1 MKEILNKTLRKAIE
15 SCPPDVGLS
24 SLPEIP
30 PVFVEVPRD
39 RRHGDYV
46 TSVAMSLASQ
56 IRKRPREI
64 AERIIE
70 FIEDPTHYLEK
81 VEVAGPGFINFFLS
95 KRYWYHCLGEIH
107 RTGSF
112 YGRSELGK
120 GVRVLLEF
128 VSANPTGPL
137 HIGHGRGA
145 AVGDSLAN
153 ILSAAGYGV
162 FREYYINDTGS
173 QIDKLGLSAYLR
185 YQELGGRKVEFPED
199 GYPGEYIKDIAREI
213 KSREGSKFIK
223 TEPNN
228 NTIDYFSSFACQYIL
243 ELIRKDLR
251 EFGIEFESWFSEK
264 KLWEEGKAETVIKEL
279 KSRGLI
285 YEKDGALWFK
295 SAQYGD
301 EKDRVVVRA
310 KNQGRESPIFG
321 EGGEPT
327 YFASD
332 IAYHKDKFVRG
343 FDTLINIWGADHHG
357 YVPRIKASLE
367 AQGKEPDKLKVLLVQ
382 MVSLLRDGKPISM
395 AKRTGEFTALREVIE
410 EVGKDAARYF
420 FLMRRSDSHL
430 DFDLELAKKQ
440 ERENPVY
447 YVQYAH
453 ARICSILSK
462 ARDRNIDVPEYDG
475 QIVERLS
482 FPEELNLIKELAYFP
497 DLLEGCCLSLEPHRI
512 TFYLQELAGQFHR
525 YYNLGDEKKEYR
537 VLSDDKELTQ
547 ARILLVI
554 AIRTVLRNAL
564 TLLGVSVPE
573 RM

>member
-1 MKEILNKTLRKAIE
+1 MKEILNKILRKAIE
-15 SCPPDVGLS
+15 SCPPELGLS
-24 SLPEIP
+24 SLPDTL

-39 RRHGDYV
+39 RSHGDYV

-56 IRKRPREI
+56 VRKRPREI

-70 FIEDPTHYLEK
+70 LMEDSTHYLEK
-81 VEVAGPGFINFFLS
+81 VEVAGPGFINFSLS
-95 KRYWYHCLGEIH
+95 KKYWYHCLEEIH
-107 RTGSF
+107 RSDSF
-112 YGRSELGK
+112 YGGSELGK
-120 GVRVLLEF
+120 GIRVLLEF

-153 ILSAAGYGV
+153 ILSAAGYEV

-173 QIDKLGLSAYLR
+173 QMNKLGLSTYLR
-185 YQELGGRKVEFPED
+185 YQELWGKEMEFPGD
-199 GYPGEYIKDIAREI
+199 WYPGEYIRDIAEKI
-213 KSREGSKFIK
+213 KSREGSRFLEAGPTKD
-223 TEPNN
+223 
-228 NTIDYFSSFACQYIL
+228 TIDCFSSFASQYIL
-243 ELIRKDLR
+243 ELIGKDLR
-251 EFGIEFESWFSEK
+251 DFGIEFENWFSEK
-264 KLWEEGKAETVIKEL
+264 KLWEKGKAETVIKEL
-279 KSRGLI
+279 KAKGLI
-285 YEKDGALWFK
+285 NEKDGALWFR
-295 SAQYGD
+295 STEYGD

-310 KNQGRESPIFG
+310 KNQEEESPIFG

-332 IAYHKDKFVRG
+332 MAYHRDKFERG

-357 YVPRIKASLE
+357 YIPRLKAFLKAE
-367 AQGKEPDKLKVLLVQ
+367 GKEPDKLKVLLVQ
-382 MVSLLRDGKPISM
+382 MVNLLRDGKPISM
-395 AKRTGEFTALREVIE
+395 AKRTGEFTTLREVIE

-453 ARICSILSK
+453 ARICSILRK
-462 ARDRNIDVPEYDG
+462 TEERNIDIPEYNE

-482 FPEELNLIKELAYFP
+482 FPEEINLIKELAYFP
-497 DLLEGCCLSLEPHRI
+497 DLLEGCCRSLEPHRI

-525 YYNLGDEKKEYR
+525 YYKLGDEKMEYR
-537 VLSDDKELTQ
+537 VLSDDRELTQ
-547 ARILLVI
+547 ARILLII
-554 AIRTVLRNAL
+554 AVRIVLRNAL
-564 TLLGVSVPE
+564 NLLGVSTPE
-573 RM
+573 KM

>member
-1 MKEILNKTLRKAIE
+1 MKEILNEILRKAIE
-15 SCPPDVGLS
+15 SCPPELGLS
-24 SLPEIP
+24 SLPDIP

-39 RRHGDYV
+39 RSHGDYV
-46 TSVAMSLASQ
+46 TSVAMSLASRV
-56 IRKRPREI
+56 RKRPREI

-70 FIEDPTHYLEK
+70 FIEDSTHYLEK
-81 VEVAGPGFINFFLS
+81 VEVAEPGFINFFLS
-95 KRYWYHCLGEIH
+95 KKYWYNCLGKIH
-107 RTGSF
+107 RSGSF

-120 GVRVLLEF
+120 GIRVLLEF

-153 ILSAAGYGV
+153 ILSAAGYEV

-173 QIDKLGLSAYLR
+173 QIDKLGLSTYLR
-185 YQELGGRKVEFPED
+185 YQELWGREVEFPED
-199 GYPGEYIKDIAREI
+199 GYPGEYIRDIARKI
-213 KSREGSKFIK
+213 KSQEGSRFSKSETTK
-223 TEPNN
+223 E
-228 NTIDYFSSFACQYIL
+228 TIDYFSSFACQYIL
-243 ELIRKDLR
+243 ELIGKDLR

-264 KLWEEGKAETVIKEL
+264 KLWEKGKAETVIKEL
-279 KSRGLI
+279 KAKGLI
-285 YEKDGALWFK
+285 NEKNGALWFK
-295 SAQYGD
+295 STEYGD

-310 KNQGRESPIFG
+310 RSREGDSPIFG

-332 IAYHKDKFVRG
+332 MAYHRDKFERG

-357 YVPRIKASLE
+357 YIPRLKAFLKAE
-367 AQGKEPDKLKVLLVQ
+367 GKEPDRLKVLLVQ
-382 MVSLLRDGKPISM
+382 MVNLLRDGKPISM
-395 AKRTGEFTALREVIE
+395 AKRTGEFTTLREVIE
-410 EVGKDAARYF
+410 EVGKDAARFF

-462 ARDRNIDVPEYDG
+462 ARQRNIDIPEYDG

-497 DLLEGCCLSLEPHRI
+497 DLLEGCCRSLEPHRI
-512 TFYLQELAGQFHR
+512 TFYLQELTGQFHR

-537 VLSDDKELTQ
+537 VLSDDKELTP
-547 ARILLVI
+547 ARILLII
-554 AIRTVLRNAL
+554 AIKTVLRNAL
-564 TLLGVSVPE
+564 TLLGVSAPE